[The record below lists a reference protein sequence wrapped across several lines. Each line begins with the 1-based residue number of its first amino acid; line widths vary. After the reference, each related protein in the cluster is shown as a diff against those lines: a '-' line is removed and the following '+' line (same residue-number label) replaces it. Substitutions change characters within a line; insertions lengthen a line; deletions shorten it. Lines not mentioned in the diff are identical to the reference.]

1 MDNARSIRE
10 RTFKTI
16 NYGEYG
22 GKRVDIRMRK
32 ASEILMIVISVF
44 LIIAVRLASSIG
56 IQSNSEITVAI
67 SKMTYNLITPAVFIV
82 DVTIYT
88 VHIVK
93 QLKMKSISEMQGIV
107 QYEETCGP
115 YVVFK
120 IADTEEEIYIDT
132 RIDKIKETRLSKRG
146 KYKIARLGDEY
157 IIMKYRK

>member
-56 IQSNSEITVAI
+56 IQSNSEVTIMF
-67 SKMTYNLITPAVFIV
+67 SKLTYNLITPAVFII

-93 QLKMKSISEMQGIV
+93 QLKMKSI
-107 QYEETCGP
+107 
-115 YVVFK
+115 
-120 IADTEEEIYIDT
+120 
-132 RIDKIKETRLSKRG
+132 
-146 KYKIARLGDEY
+146 
-157 IIMKYRK
+157 